1 MQRLLLFLT
10 LLMAVS
16 SCSYRQATGA
26 SVGGMLGSI
35 FGSAIGGLAGGPR
48 GHDMGTLI
56 GGLSGAAV
64 GSAIGQQMDERE
76 AAPSA
81 ARPPRHAR
89 PEARPVRP
97 VPKLEVRNLRLIDPN
112 HNRSLDRDERCVI
125 AFEVYNRDR
134 ETLYHIAPIL
144 TSSAGNRVQISPPAV
159 MEYLAPGRGMR
170 YQAVVVRRGRVRQGT
185 VRFVLSFDVDGRRF
199 DSRTFSLRAE

>member
-10 LLMAVS
+10 LLTAVS

-64 GSAIGQQMDERE
+64 GGAIGQQMDERE

-125 AFEVYNRDR
+125 ALLCRCVRITGGRFASRR
-134 ETLYHIAPIL
+134 FA
-144 TSSAGNRVQISPPAV
+144 
-159 MEYLAPGRGMR
+159 LAPLCCG
-170 YQAVVVRRGRVRQGT
+170 
-185 VRFVLSFDVDGRRF
+185 
-199 DSRTFSLRAE
+199 